1 MREEKRSARFPAPTT
16 GRAPRAPAQ
25 ALVSFQTGSL
35 MRECGCRHR
44 FCLPRNPRVLR
55 VRYVSR
61 GATKQVTMTGIA
73 RDLAEVEAAVSTLA
87 SGQRG
92 TLVLVQTGSTAV
104 EPVGD

>member
-1 MREEKRSARFPAPTT
+1 
-16 GRAPRAPAQ
+16 
-25 ALVSFQTGSL
+25 
-35 MRECGCRHR
+35 
-44 FCLPRNPRVLR
+44 
-55 VRYVSR
+55 VSR